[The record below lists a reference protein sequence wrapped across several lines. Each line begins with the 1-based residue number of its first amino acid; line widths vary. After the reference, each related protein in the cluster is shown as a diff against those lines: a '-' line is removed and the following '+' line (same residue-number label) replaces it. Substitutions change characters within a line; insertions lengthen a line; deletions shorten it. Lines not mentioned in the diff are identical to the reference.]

1 MSDVPRFDLRSKR
14 KTQKKQKVDI
24 FDEDDKE
31 SSIQVDGESDSL
43 ASADTSSNH
52 SYEDYSKAYK
62 DLTLET
68 PIDQPIGDDDQVD
81 SVSTILES
89 KADNSWY
96 DKTVEAEERVQK
108 PKRITKQKVQQTDE
122 DTSDLKLQLAQ
133 LSLRIQKMESETRA
147 KTIDSAYHT
156 IITQAENLTT
166 PQKKSLIAAIIATMR

>member
-14 KTQKKQKVDI
+14 KVQKKQKVDI

-68 PIDQPIGDDDQVD
+68 PIDQPIGDDDQID

-89 KADNSWY
+89 KTSDSWY
-96 DKTVEAEERVQK
+96 NETVKAEERTQK
-108 PKRITKQKVQQTDE
+108 PKGIIKQKIQQSDE
-122 DTSDLKLQLAQ
+122 DISDLKLQLAQ
-133 LSLRIQKMESETRA
+133 LSLKIQKMESETR
-147 KTIDSAYHT
+147 TRTVDSAYHT

-166 PQKKSLIAAIIATMR
+166 PQKKSLITAIIATMR

>member
-89 KADNSWY
+89 KTDDSWY
-96 DKTVEAEERVQK
+96 NETVEAEERIKK
-108 PKRITKQKVQQTDE
+108 PKGVAKQKIQQTDE

-133 LSLRIQKMESETRA
+133 LSLKIQKMESETR
-147 KTIDSAYHT
+147 TRTVDSAYHT